1 MLITEWNTDDALA
14 VRFEEGLEEGFEKGR
29 EEGREKGLEEG
40 REEGREEG
48 MEIAAKN
55 ALVKGLPIEVIHDIT
70 GLDIEAIKLLAL
82 NMNTWKRA
90 NS

>member
-1 MLITEWNTDDALA
+1 MLITEWNTDDALT
-14 VRFEEGLEEGFEKGR
+14 VRFEEGLEEGFEK
-29 EEGREKGLEEG
+29 G

-70 GLDIEAIKLLAL
+70 GLDIEAIKRLAMK
-82 NMNTWKRA
+82 MN
-90 NS
+90 